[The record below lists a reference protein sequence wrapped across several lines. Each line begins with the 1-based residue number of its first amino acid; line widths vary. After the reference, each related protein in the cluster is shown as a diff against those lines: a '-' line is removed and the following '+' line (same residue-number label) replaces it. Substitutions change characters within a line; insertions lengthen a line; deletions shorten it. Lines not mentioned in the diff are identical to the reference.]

1 MGLLLPAQFIPRKKQ
16 FIQKADNDGTLTIV
30 MCPNVHILQS
40 FSLLFFWIFTHV
52 HCVYFQVDDPF
63 AKVQTANVETEEEER
78 AEDAVKVDTVDTAA
92 GELGDI
98 VDLAI
103 IVVIFFI
110 SCVTVVGVCVIVIL
124 AGYKVG
130 DLPALLYG
138 QMDTQFEIMGH
149 WSQTS

>member
-1 MGLLLPAQFIPRKKQ
+1 M
-16 FIQKADNDGTLTIV
+16 
-30 MCPNVHILQS
+30 
-40 FSLLFFWIFTHV
+40 
-52 HCVYFQVDDPF
+52 
-63 AKVQTANVETEEEER
+63 QTANVEPEEER
-78 AEDAVKVDTVDTAA
+78 EEDAVRVDTVDRAA

-130 DLPALLYG
+130 VCICILQCFSYRG
-138 QMDTQFEIMGH
+138 
-149 WSQTS
+149 S